1 MLAYVKFLFPLR
13 VLPPGADVY
22 LQNETGYSEPDPRHS
37 LPAALLFV
45 DDSKVSV
52 AFGNGIESSGDLAP
66 IKPITNVPPISK
78 ASDLKPP
85 LPSYDDAWFV
95 QTRKVR
101 WKPCDCCSCRLQN
114 VSTQKIQ
121 YSKLYL
127 RWPSEM

>member
-1 MLAYVKFLFPLR
+1 
-13 VLPPGADVY
+13 VY
-22 LQNETGYSEPDPRHS
+22 LQNETGYSGPDTRHS

-78 ASDLKPP
+78 GSDLKPP
-85 LPSYDDAWFV
+85 FPSYDDAWFV

-101 WKPCDCCSCRLQN
+101 WKPCDGCSCREQS
-114 VSTQKIQ
+114 VSVQKIQ

-127 RWPSEM
+127 C